1 MKEKFALLTVRPSQT
16 LRNLTKVRSA
26 EIVENI
32 LRSEM
37 LIAGSAGTIWNIFIL
52 QASVAPGVLS

>member
-1 MKEKFALLTVRPSQT
+1 MSLSLHYWAPTLKEKFALLTVRPSQT

-37 LIAGSAGTIWNIFIL
+37 LIAGSAGTI
-52 QASVAPGVLS
+52 